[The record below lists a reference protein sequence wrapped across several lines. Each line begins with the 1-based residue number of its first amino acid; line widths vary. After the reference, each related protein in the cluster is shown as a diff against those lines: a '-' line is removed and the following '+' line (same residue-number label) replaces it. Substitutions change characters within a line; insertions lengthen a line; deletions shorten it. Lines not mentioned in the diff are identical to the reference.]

1 MKLTAEQLHVTDLM
15 VLKGLQKAGPKTRL
29 QLQTMGMTPAMIDR
43 LEEIGI
49 LLKELN
55 NASNLNEYK
64 VNNGLFDGT

>member
-1 MKLTAEQLHVTDLM
+1 MKLTKEHLHVTDLI

-29 QLQTMGMTPAMIDR
+29 QLQTMGFTPAMIDR

-55 NASNLNEYK
+55 NANLNEYK
-64 VNNGLFDGT
+64 VNEDLFQAQ

>member
-1 MKLTAEQLHVTDLM
+1 MKLAAEHLHATDLM

-43 LEEIGI
+43 LEELGI

-55 NASNLNEYK
+55 NANLNEYK

>member
-1 MKLTAEQLHVTDLM
+1 MKLTEEHLHVTDLM
-15 VLKGLQKAGPKTRL
+15 VLKGLHKAGPKTRL

-55 NASNLNEYK
+55 NANLNEYK
-64 VNNGLFDGT
+64 VNEDLFQAQ

>member
-1 MKLTAEQLHVTDLM
+1 MKLAAEHLHVSELM
-15 VLKGLQKAGPKTRL
+15 ALKGLQKAGPKTRL

-43 LEEIGI
+43 LEELGI

-55 NASNLNEYK
+55 NANLNEYK